1 MSTEG
6 PRFRTL
12 AIDSMMVVIQV
23 PLHPPTLTVS
33 SETLDNNEEENE
45 GKDLEEVFTFEAGAS
60 LNVQCASDLSHPR
73 PNVSIFIN
81 NILLNEQN
89 TDCYR
94 EESKMTGFLQKGIV
108 TVGFHLNEDFL
119 GYSWHILKIFYILF
133 IIQKRCKYEV

>member
-12 AIDSMMVVIQV
+12 AVDSMMVVVQV

-33 SETLDNNEEENE
+33 SQTLDNNQQEKEQN
-45 GKDLEEVFTFEAGAS
+45 DLKKVFTFEAGAS
-60 LNVQCASDLSHPR
+60 LNVQCASDLSYPR

-94 EESKMTGFLQKGIV
+94 DESKKNGFLQKGIV
-108 TVGFHLNEDFL
+108 TVDFHLNEDFL
-119 GYSWHILKIFYILF
+119 GYSWHIENILYSLHHSE
-133 IIQKRCKYEV
+133 KM